1 MINNSKIEK
10 ATHHHSKFETCLKVA
25 ALADPLHGADDDDG
39 EDGHEGDARRVGQPV
54 HRAEEARLRREEPL
68 GEGVGGEVR
77 RVGGRQAVHARRHLV
92 LGQEALR
99 VGHQVQAYKTR

>member
-1 MINNSKIEK
+1 M
-10 ATHHHSKFETCLKVA
+10 
-25 ALADPLHGADDDDG
+25 
-39 EDGHEGDARRVGQPV
+39 

-99 VGHQVQAYKTR
+99 VGHQVQAYKGRNMIMYEVLRERFSDVLFISR